1 MYELNLSQMQG
12 RFAAAQSKVEAA
24 RRAAELYEQVRR
36 PSWLSRVWTIVRRR
50 PRRLLHLACIE
61 AASIIQGRHY
71 LGVRTVPIAAIR
83 GTEGREQDFDAT
95 FHPLGPH
102 TRGRWMKIAV
112 AQQTGETLPPVELI
126 QVGDSYFVRDG
137 HHRISVAAAL
147 GQTEID
153 AEVTV
158 WQTSAAPALP

>member
-1 MYELNLSQMQG
+1 VFDLNLSEMRG
-12 RFAAAQSKVEAA
+12 TFAAAQDRVDAA
-24 RRAAELYEQVRR
+24 QQAVLLYEQASH
-36 PSWLSRVWTIVRRR
+36 PGWLARLGAMVQRR

-61 AASIIQGRHY
+61 AVSKIVGRYY
-71 LGVRTVPIAAIR
+71 LGVQTVPIACIR
-83 GTEGREQDFDAT
+83 GTEGRDQDFDAA
-95 FHPLGPH
+95 FRPRRAH

-112 AQQTGETLPPVELI
+112 AQQIGETLPPVELI
-126 QVGDSYFVRDG
+126 QVGDIYFVRDG

-158 WQTSAAPALP
+158 WQTGPAPALA